1 MPDDNKKPNKI
12 EVVNLRETGEGQIKK
27 VEKAFENSPVFEAL
41 KNLPEKPE
49 INHEKLEISAGKEGA
64 GGPEKNQVNIV
75 QMGVASQEQKERE
88 KAIEKVLEKDLED
101 IFIKM
106 NNERRQEFA
115 LKGEETAKNINSLLE
130 KGTATAAKIIDLIK
144 KWLGLIPGVNK
155 FFVEQEAK
163 LKADEIMKKN
173 NQRK

>member
-1 MPDDNKKPNKI
+1 MSDDKVKSNKI
-12 EVVNLRETGEGQIKK
+12 EVVDLKKMTEGKEIKP
-27 VEKAFENSPVFEAL
+27 EKGFEASPVFEAL
-41 KNLPEKPE
+41 KNLPERPG
-49 INHEKLEISAGKEGA
+49 NDFEKVEVSAEKEGA
-64 GGPEKNQVNIV
+64 GGQENTQASIV
-75 QMGVASQEQKERE
+75 QSGLSSQQQKERE

-144 KWLGLIPGVNK
+144 KWLALIPGVNK

-163 LKADEIMKKN
+163 LKADEILKKN